1 MSGQRIDKNSVMW
14 PQIDALKER
23 NQIREHLGRDAVFK
37 CWKKLKNKSHCLD
50 DFVSQEVSDI
60 TRFLNLHENHLTRG
74 KKSRFHIGEYRIV

>member
-1 MSGQRIDKNSVMW
+1 MHLKKETKFVSILEEMLFLSV
-14 PQIDALKER
+14 E
-23 NQIREHLGRDAVFK
+23 
-37 CWKKLKNKSHCLD
+37 KKLKNKSHCLD